1 MGQVF
6 LELKNN
12 NLMTLVSINS
22 QVSNLPGSTVSS
34 FLIDVTVAVPCP
46 TPLSTFLFTISGNY
60 QFTVSSLVT
69 SIAVS
74 GTPPQIQSTT
84 VVSPNIIRVI
94 FNEQLVSGR
103 QFRLTI
109 SNILNPLEISQG
121 AVSLYSLPYNS
132 ISPL

>member
-1 MGQVF
+1 
-6 LELKNN
+6 
-12 NLMTLVSINS
+12 MTLVSINS
-22 QVSNLPGSTVSS
+22 EVANLPGSTVSS
-34 FLIDVTVAVPCP
+34 LLIDVTVAVPCP

-69 SIAVS
+69 SIAVA

-84 VVSPNIIRVI
+84 VVSPNIIRVV
-94 FNEQLVSGR
+94 FNEQFTTGR

-109 SNILNPLEISQG
+109 SNLLNPLEISQG